1 MTSIT
6 FQAMKNCKDDS
17 RKTSKVTLEI
27 ATSVEN
33 TAVTAH
39 HHRGEETDLVAS
51 VNAGLGATKEYALRY
66 LCYVVFC
73 VILCS
78 VSSFNAQASCSTLL
92 GRVPSLVA
100 SRKA

>member
-17 RKTSKVTLEI
+17 RKTYKVALEI

-39 HHRGEETDLVAS
+39 HRGEETDLVAS
-51 VNAGLGATKEYALRY
+51 VNATLGATKEYALQY